1 MIFRYNLVLK
11 RNNDTQEFE
20 LPNLKSSNLLLKSF
34 DIKTDQKAID
44 VKLSGKEAIVS
55 YGESVFY
62 QTNHF
67 SLSEKMSR
75 IIDADKLV
83 FSVKNTSKEITNVEV
98 TFNYEED
105 HGDIIYN
112 QFYINLNA
120 EGLATIVK
128 DIINSGKYVTKI
140 VWISPK
146 KLTSIE
152 LTPRFVSEPEWLGT
166 YKELA
171 NAQNQII
178 MDLTKDP
185 YDPDFINQLRHYTLS
200 VPEDLEKIGI
210 IVYGFN
216 H

>member
-11 RNNDTQEFE
+11 RYNDLRTVE
-20 LPNLKSSNLLLKSF
+20 LPNLKSNNLLLKSF
-34 DIKTDQKAID
+34 DVKTDQKAID
-44 VKLSGKEAIVS
+44 VKLSGKDTIVA

-67 SLSEKMSR
+67 SLTDKMSQ
-75 IIDADKLV
+75 IIGAPQLT
-83 FSVKNTSKEITNVEV
+83 FSIKNTSKDATNVEI

-105 HGDIIYN
+105 YGDIIFNNIYT
-112 QFYINLNA
+112 NLNA
-120 EGLATIVK
+120 EGLSTIVT
-128 DIINSGKYVTKI
+128 DIIRSGKYVTKI
-140 VWISPK
+140 IWTSPK

-152 LTPRFVSEPEWLGT
+152 LAPQFESDPAWLAT

-171 NAQNQII
+171 NAQNQIV

-200 VPEDLEKIGI
+200 VPEDLEKLGI

-216 H
+216 N

>member
-1 MIFRYNLVLK
+1 MIFRYSLVLK
-11 RNNDTQEFE
+11 RYNDLRKVE
-20 LPNLKSSNLLLKSF
+20 LPNLKSNNLLLKSF

-44 VKLSGKEAIVS
+44 VKLSGKDTIVA

-67 SLSEKMSR
+67 SLADKMSQ
-75 IIDADKLV
+75 IVDATQLT
-83 FSVKNTSKEITNVEV
+83 FSIKNTSKDATNVEV

-105 HGDIIYN
+105 YGDIIFNNIYT
-112 QFYINLNA
+112 NLNA
-120 EGLATIVK
+120 EGLSTIVS
-128 DIINSGKYVTKI
+128 DIISSGKYVTKVI
-140 VWISPK
+140 WTSPK

-152 LTPRFVSEPEWLGT
+152 LAPQFESEPAWLAT

-171 NAQNQII
+171 NAQNQIV

-185 YDPDFINQLRHYTLS
+185 YDPDVINQLRHYTLS
-200 VPEDLEKIGI
+200 VPEELEKLGI